1 MTKLRT
7 TFQTLDLE
15 GFEFDR
21 AQQYT
26 GITREMV
33 DVACAVLQ
41 KNRIG
46 IAVRSVNQALK
57 EIYGVGGS
65 TDIVCKLVKEW
76 RTDNLSLIK
85 QGRTEKDLATA
96 LLECA
101 DDGLVDES
109 EIPEEYLTVSRQM
122 AIASYR
128 LAYQKAD
135 TSVSGDRMKYLAS
148 ENEVMRQ
155 QLKDFPQLQMEIS
168 FYKSEYDRQ
177 RVELREAY
185 MNLNKQQLAD
195 SDQFRQQLDSLQAD
209 RNELDAKLTVAEKR
223 LAEVAELE
231 TKERDR
237 QNEISRLSGQLEARE
252 REISSLHSQMQTLQ
266 ANVGEKQ
273 VLEAQLEQLRSQLKE
288 SSLTITNLQSQRLG
302 TGSLEVDVNVDSLI
316 TEKEQLEILLIQYK
330 TELEVSETLV
340 ASLESKISEILE
352 NMDSESMLGDITRDT
367 SQNYGQPNSYPQP
380 PLTFDYVPD
389 SSGLTETDPSFG
401 SSDPSQGS
409 GQVKPAPSGKSK
421 RSKVAR

>member
-1 MTKLRT
+1 MTKLPT
-7 TFQTLDLE
+7 TFQTLDLQ

-41 KNRIG
+41 KNRVG
-46 IAVRSVNQALK
+46 IAVRSVNAGLK
-57 EIYGVGGS
+57 EIYGIGGS
-65 TDIVCKLVKEW
+65 TDIICKLVKEW
-76 RTDNLSLIK
+76 RADNLSLMK
-85 QGRTEKDLATA
+85 QGKSEKDLATA
-96 LLECA
+96 LLETA
-101 DDGLVDES
+101 DDGLVDEN

-135 TSVSGDRMKYLAS
+135 TSVSGDRMKSLAS

-155 QLKDFPQLQMEIS
+155 QLKDFPQLQMEIG

-177 RVELREAY
+177 RLELREAY

-195 SDQFRQQLDSLQAD
+195 SEQFRQQLDSLQAD
-209 RNELDAKLTVAEKR
+209 RNELQAKLTVAEKR
-223 LAEVAELE
+223 LAEVADLE

-252 REISSLHSQMQTLQ
+252 REISSLHSQMQALQ

-288 SSLTITNLQSQRLG
+288 SSLTITNLQSQQKS
-302 TGSLEVDVNVDSLI
+302 TGSLDVDVDVDILMAEKDNLI
-316 TEKEQLEILLIQYK
+316 AEKDNLQMLVNQYK
-330 TELEVSETLV
+330 EELDSSESLV
-340 ASLESKISEILE
+340 ASLESQISELLD
-352 NMDSESMLGDITRDT
+352 NLDSEPMLGREAGSTER
-367 SQNYGQPNSYPQP
+367 SRSVEAEA
-380 PLTFDYVPD
+380 LT
-389 SSGLTETDPSFG
+389 
-401 SSDPSQGS
+401 
-409 GQVKPAPSGKSK
+409 SGKSK
-421 RSKVAR
+421 KTKVTR